1 MERTD
6 ELLRRFDEYLRR
18 IGYAGI
24 PNASRMREMRKTR
37 LEKLLRQEKYDLL
50 RLPGAVEQA
59 LAQASDR
66 EERQIL
72 EEIRDFLRSVLPSP
86 EVEEKP
92 SPEVEERRRLEVPAK
107 EARAAP
113 RPGPERPPDIGRIA
127 PAMEGPAS
135 HLEFPFWVSPEAQL
149 AIGEIVT
156 AESPDGAV
164 QVVGAVQALQA
175 VTTLRTAVE
184 HFMACDMG
192 RPGAALPTDIPT
204 VLIGTAG
211 ILWRS
216 DGRFAPPERDWILRR
231 AIPKEIRQALSG
243 GVEPAY
249 AVPAGFIPAVDE
261 AGRRVWVPVDMDLR
275 WLAGYESGHINIAGI
290 SGVAAKTSYGLFL
303 AMGMLAAAAR
313 EGPVRDR
320 EGGLAVIAFNVKE
333 VDLMYLDRWAE
344 WEKAPAKFQEDLEM
358 WGIFRQHYLENQDP
372 GTLLDSKR
380 LDFRAPGRERAVASL
395 RTDPAVR
402 AFRYAWKDIR
412 ELPGAFYALFD
423 PDDLDDRMLGVIE
436 AVLGD
441 EKVSSWE
448 SLGRRIREVLSGEGE
463 AKGSSRNKG
472 NQKARPRSEGW
483 VEWGGASHHA
493 ATLYKLRNRLDVI
506 REAMGA
512 MLEDRGLSGEPLRP
526 DRLEPGHF
534 WVVDI
539 TRLGDRARRFLFFRL
554 LGELQDLLEKRKTGH
569 LSGKFPGRVVVF
581 VDELNVFAPGG
592 GGRHPTRERLVHLAA
607 RGRSIGLTL
616 LGMQQLASRVDDEV
630 LANTSTLAVGRV
642 HPAELSGPAYAWLRA
657 WRDQVMALPT
667 GSMLVS
673 HPLWRAPVVVRF
685 PRPLHRLAA
694 EARWAEIG
702 GEPE

>member
-1 MERTD
+1 MERTE
-6 ELLRRFDEYLRR
+6 ELLRRFEKYLQQ
-18 IGYAGI
+18 IGYAHI
-24 PNASRMREMRKTR
+24 PNASRMREARKAR
-37 LEKLLRQEKYDLL
+37 LEWLLRQEKYDPL

-59 LAQASDR
+59 LAQASSR

-72 EEIRDFLRSVLPSP
+72 EEIREFLSHVLPSP
-86 EVEEKP
+86 EVEEKRQP
-92 SPEVEERRRLEVPAK
+92 PAK
-107 EARAAP
+107 EARMD
-113 RPGPERPPDIGRIA
+113 REPGLARPPDIGRIA

-156 AESPDGAV
+156 AESPDGTV
-164 QVVGAVQALQA
+164 RVVGAVQELRA

-192 RPGAALPTDIPT
+192 RPGAELPTDIPT

-231 AIPKEIRQALSG
+231 ATPKEIRQALSG
-243 GVEPAY
+243 GVEPDY

-261 AGRRVWVPVDMDLR
+261 AGQRVWVPVDMDLR

-313 EGPVRDR
+313 KGPVRDR

-333 VDLMYLDRWAE
+333 VDLMYLDRWGE
-344 WEKAPAKFQEDLEM
+344 WKKAPAKFREDLEM
-358 WGIFRQHYLENQDP
+358 WQTFRRDYLGDLDP
-372 GTLLDSKR
+372 GTLLGKLR
-380 LDFRAPGRERAVASL
+380 FWAPGRKGAVASL
-395 RTDPAVR
+395 RTDGQVR
-402 AFRYAWKDIR
+402 AFRYGWKDIR
-412 ELPGAFYALFD
+412 ALPGAFYALFD
-423 PDDLDDRMLGVIE
+423 PEDLDDRMLGVIE

-441 EKVSSWE
+441 ERVGSWE
-448 SLGRRIREVLSGEGE
+448 GLGRRIQEVLSGEGE
-463 AKGSSRNKG
+463 AEGSRGGKR

-483 VEWGGASHHA
+483 VSWGGALHHA
-493 ATLYKLRNRLDVI
+493 ATLHKLRNRLEVI
-506 REAMGA
+506 REAMAA
-512 MLEDRGLSGEPLRP
+512 MLEESQPAGAPLSP
-526 DRLEPGHF
+526 DQLAPGAF

-539 TRLGDRARRFLFFRL
+539 TQLGDRARRFLFFRL
-554 LGELQDLLEKRKTGH
+554 LGDLQRRLEERKAGRV
-569 LSGKFPGRVVVF
+569 KEFPGRVVVF

-630 LANTSTLAVGRV
+630 LANTSTLAVGRA
-642 HPAELSGPAYAWLRA
+642 HPAELSGSTYAWLRA

-694 EARWAEIG
+694 EAR
-702 GEPE
+702 

>member
-6 ELLRRFDEYLRR
+6 ELLRRFEEYLRR

-24 PNASRMREMRKTR
+24 PNASRMREARKTR
-37 LEKLLRQEKYDLL
+37 LEALLRQEKYDPL

-59 LAQASDR
+59 LAQASGR

-86 EVEEKP
+86 EVEEK
-92 SPEVEERRRLEVPAK
+92 RRLPAK
-107 EARAAP
+107 KVIVLE
-113 RPGPERPPDIGRIA
+113 PGLARPPDIGRIA
-127 PAMEGPAS
+127 PAMESPAS

-149 AIGEIVT
+149 AIGEIIT

-204 VLIGTAG
+204 VLMGTAG

-231 AIPKEIRQALSG
+231 ATPKEIRQALSG

-333 VDLMYLDRWAE
+333 VDLMYLDMWAE

-358 WGIFRQHYLENQDP
+358 WEIFRQHYLENRDP

-380 LDFRAPGRERAVASL
+380 LDFWAPGRERAVASL

-441 EKVSSWE
+441 KKVSSWE
-448 SLGRRIREVLSGEGE
+448 SLGRRIQEVLSGEGEGEGE
-463 AKGSSRNKG
+463 AKGSSRKKG
-472 NQKARPRSEGW
+472 NQKARLRSEGW
-483 VEWGGASHHA
+483 VSWGGALHHA
-493 ATLYKLRNRLDVI
+493 ATLHKLRNRLDVI

-512 MLEDRGLSGEPLRP
+512 MLEDRRPAGEPLSP
-526 DRLEPGHF
+526 DSLEPGHF

-539 TRLGDRARRFLFFRL
+539 TQLGDRARRFLFFRL
-554 LGELQDLLEKRKTGH
+554 LGDLQRRLEERKAGKRKG
-569 LSGKFPGRVVVF
+569 FPGRVVVF
-581 VDELNVFAPGG
+581 VDELNIFAPGG

-642 HPAELSGPAYAWLRA
+642 HPAELSGSAYAWLRA

-702 GEPE
+702 GEPK